1 MKQPLVLVDGR
12 AIQLQPTPDPRV
24 AQPITIGP
32 ANVNLALPGLLG
44 ALLAGN
50 TGNGGLWG
58 DKFRYLGPITAL
70 MTIRESGTDTLQIT
84 QHPVAAGA
92 QITDHSFM
100 DPARLDLTMMAT
112 NAQSQPW
119 GEDYVTTVYQKLRD
133 LQSSRL
139 KFPIQT
145 GKRLYQNMLI
155 SSISMTN
162 DQSTEHALMLQISC
176 QEVIIVETPA
186 VASPT
191 ANQTA
196 PQKTAGVSQGGPKQA
211 VVTSIVPTGIVL
223 QPPLPPL

>member
-1 MKQPLVLVDGR
+1 MNQPLVLVGGR

-24 AQPITIGP
+24 VQPITIGP
-32 ANVNLALPGLLG
+32 ASVNLALPGLLG

-112 NAQSQPW
+112 NAQSQAW
-119 GEDYVTTVYQKLRD
+119 GEDYVTTVYQKLLD
-133 LQSSRL
+133 LQKSRL
-139 KFPIQT
+139 TFPIQT
-145 GKRLYQNMLI
+145 GKRLYQNMLM
-155 SSISMTN
+155 SSVSMTN
-162 DQSTEHALMLQISC
+162 DQTTEHALMLQIAC
-176 QEVIIVETPA
+176 QEIIIVDNAPLIPA
-186 VASPT
+186 T
-191 ANQTA
+191 NQTA
-196 PQKTAGVSQGGPKQA
+196 PQKTSGVVQGGPKQA
-211 VVTSIVPTGIVL
+211 VPSNFKGTWFAGP
-223 QPPLPPL
+223 